1 MNYISICSGIEAAT
15 VAFKPFG
22 WEPLAFSEIE
32 PFPCELLQYYYPDVP
47 NLGDM
52 MTADFKQFKDQVDM
66 VCGGTP
72 CQAFSHAGNRKSLED
87 ERGNLTL
94 KFTEIC
100 DEVEPTYILWEN
112 VPGVLSTKDNAF
124 GCFLGKLVGESMPLI
139 PPRGKW
145 TNAGY
150 VSGPKRNLAWR
161 TIDAQHFGVP
171 QRRKRVFLI
180 ASSGGK
186 DPREILFEPKCLQWD
201 TTKSREKRKEITTT
215 PTRSITT
222 NKGKLASGNGVVGTI
237 MANCGDKQ
245 WLGNQEA
252 FSGDYHIIEKQNDV
266 AFFSSQRSD
275 EYKGNDVSYTL
286 SARDYK
292 GATDLIV
299 HTPCDIYNTN
309 ISKDDKCCTV
319 TTGTGET
326 TKSGPKLIETIAYSL
341 DAKDSNSM
349 KSKNPHSGCREV
361 NISKTL
367 DTTSTCPSKNQGGI
381 AIVETHEVKSFGYQ
395 NSATQGLSYGDN
407 VPTLGTTKTPAIV
420 KTQQPKAFIQNGR
433 DNVYEDDVIPT
444 ITQGGGRP
452 GQGYPAVIAP
462 TLTASNNPSRSPQSS
477 EVTEQVNAVF
487 NTISVVRRLTPLE
500 CERLMGFPDN
510 YTKIP
515 YRGKSIE
522 NCPDSPRYKA
532 LGNSWAVPCVTWIAE
547 QILKPSILENEEF
560 VSYAKQKLQKKQ
572 EQNEIDNVFKKVE

>member
-1 MNYISICSGIEAAT
+1 MKYISICSGIEAAT

-100 DEVEPTYILWEN
+100 DEIEPTYILWEN

-139 PPRGKW
+139 SPRGKW

-150 VSGPKRNLAWR
+150 VSGPKRTLAWR
-161 TIDAQHFGVP
+161 TLDAQYFGVP

-201 TTKSREKRKEITTT
+201 TTKSREKREETTT
-215 PTRSITT
+215 TVNGSTPT
-222 NKGKLASGNGVVGTI
+222 NKNEKL
-237 MANCGDKQ
+237 
-245 WLGNQEA
+245 
-252 FSGDYHIIEKQNDV
+252 

-275 EYKGNDVSYTL
+275 EYKENDVSHTL

-326 TKSGPKLIETIAYSL
+326 TKSGLKLIETLAYSL
-341 DAKDSNSM
+341 DVKDSNNM
-349 KSKNPHSGCREV
+349 K
-361 NISKTL
+361 
-367 DTTSTCPSKNQGGI
+367 SKNQGGI

-452 GQGYPAVIAP
+452 GQGYPAVITP